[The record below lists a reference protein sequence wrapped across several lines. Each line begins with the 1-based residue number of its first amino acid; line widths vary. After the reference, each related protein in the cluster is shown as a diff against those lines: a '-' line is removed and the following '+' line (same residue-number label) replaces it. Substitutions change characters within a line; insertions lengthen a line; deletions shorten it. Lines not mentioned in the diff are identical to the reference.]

1 MACQGQILGI
11 PGSLMEFFSGLYYKK
26 FTIGNDATI
35 MIIDHI
41 MFKVINYD
49 CNNVYYTGHCIY
61 DL

>member
-1 MACQGQILGI
+1 
-11 PGSLMEFFSGLYYKK
+11 MEFFSGLYYKK